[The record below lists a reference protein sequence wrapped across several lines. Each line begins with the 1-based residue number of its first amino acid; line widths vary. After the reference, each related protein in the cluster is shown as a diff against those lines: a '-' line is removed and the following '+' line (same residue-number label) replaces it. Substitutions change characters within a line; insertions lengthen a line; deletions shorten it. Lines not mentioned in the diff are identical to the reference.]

1 MSNLA
6 GAFSINADQIR
17 IRHFEYGGQQFKV
30 RIPLSKEAED
40 MFKRVDN
47 PPQQLIDKKFSEL
60 SKSLFDKKEEI
71 AESGADIKF
80 TDDGDVLVGGKSLKE
95 MAKSQASGEI
105 RILESIKLL
114 VPTNGKTLDDITYD
128 DVESEFPLPVQ
139 LSLVKKIA
147 EVVSP
152 NYDDIRKN

>member
-17 IRHFEYGGQQFKV
+17 IRHFEYGGQPFKV
-30 RIPLSKEAED
+30 RIPLAKEAEE

-47 PPQQLIDKKFSEL
+47 PPQDLIDKKFKEL
-60 SKSLFDKKEEI
+60 SQSLFDKKDEI
-71 AESGADIKF
+71 IESGADIKF
-80 TDDGDVLVGGKSLKE
+80 KEDGDVIVGGKSLKD

-114 VPTNGKTLDDITYD
+114 VPTNGANLNDITYA
-128 DVESEFPLPVQ
+128 DVEAEFPLPIQ

-152 NYDDIRKN
+152 SYDDIRKN